1 LPRTSPFMPIILFVK
16 KLLISIKNIKV
27 NEITITL
34 FNIGNKI
41 NKEGDWIFKNPL
53 YIINILLF
61 INSKIN

>member
-1 LPRTSPFMPIILFVK
+1 MPIILFVK

-41 NKEGDWIFKNPL
+41 NKEGAWIFKKPSL
-53 YIINILLF
+53 YYKYIIIY
-61 INSKIN
+61 

>member
-1 LPRTSPFMPIILFVK
+1 MPIILFVK

>member
-1 LPRTSPFMPIILFVK
+1 MPIILFVK

-41 NKEGDWIFKNPL
+41 NKEGDWIFKKPSL
-53 YIINILLF
+53 YYKYIIIY
-61 INSKIN
+61 